1 MMKMNVIMVYDA
13 NEENLLMCK
22 RAKNPYK
29 GLYNLVGGKVEENED
44 DLTSAYREL
53 FEETGISNNDI
64 SLRHLMTFYYALSN
78 AELLVYVGKLTKDI
92 TLVEEVNKLL
102 WMDVKSDFYNQKMF
116 SGEGNIAHMLEQ
128 VKIHRDIIF
137 ADKA

>member
-78 AELLVYVGKLTKDI
+78 AELLVYVGKLTKDV

-102 WMDVKSDFYNQKMF
+102 WMDVKSNFYNQKMF

>member
-29 GLYNLVGGKVEENED
+29 GLYSLVGGKVEENED

-78 AELLVYVGKLTKDI
+78 AELLVYVGKLTKDV

-102 WMDVKSDFYNQKMF
+102 WMDVKSNFYNQKMF